1 MMNMGLS
8 CRKGDSRQGTN
19 LNKGQEA
26 RKSVVGFRGGDS
38 SDTARTE
45 PVGWGVKGYGTRVR
59 LGSDCPSLSA
69 PGGTWKEHCFG
80 IKQPIICFLWQR
92 ASGIHVPLYHGRYYR
107 EAAGPRG
114 CG

>member
-69 PGGTWKEHCFG
+69 PGGRGE
-80 IKQPIICFLWQR
+80 
-92 ASGIHVPLYHGRYYR
+92 PLEGTLFWDQ
-107 EAAGPRG
+107 AAYNLFPVAKGKWNSCPSLPWEIL
-114 CG
+114 